1 MDAKITKNRLAK
13 LLTYDWIKIIAV
25 VAAFILGWSVLLNS
39 TRADIRPSQRFTV
52 MSYYSNDEL
61 GSDFSSLF
69 NNARH
74 KDSVFSYETAEIDA
88 IDLTKTEKNSIVD
101 YLDSRFATAQGDIMF
116 APSIPYTGTDADGD
130 LAFERTFVENFFNR
144 FYDNVYKLEEGVTNE
159 YFGGLE
165 SYLNGFYDNGYLDE
179 NSLNETKV
187 ERNFRQRINEYNDK
201 RYRKESLIKAA
212 LPSEIERIKKYR
224 DALVEFNSYLDAG
237 VIEIVTMNI
246 KDDKGNILW
255 TGKSAINL
263 CPDESKMG
271 NLEKYI
277 SYTATVEYT
286 DEETGETLT
295 KKDKTAKDMYA
306 MFIYS
311 KKLEPGYQYESL
323 LFLNYLI
330 KNSLTVVI

>member
-144 FYDNVYKLEEGVTNE
+144 FL
-159 YFGGLE
+159 
-165 SYLNGFYDNGYLDE
+165 YLNFV
-179 NSLNETKV
+179 S
-187 ERNFRQRINEYNDK
+187 
-201 RYRKESLIKAA
+201 AH
-212 LPSEIERIKKYR
+212 
-224 DALVEFNSYLDAG
+224 
-237 VIEIVTMNI
+237 MN
-246 KDDKGNILW
+246 
-255 TGKSAINL
+255 
-263 CPDESKMG
+263 
-271 NLEKYI
+271 
-277 SYTATVEYT
+277 
-286 DEETGETLT
+286 
-295 KKDKTAKDMYA
+295 
-306 MFIYS
+306 
-311 KKLEPGYQYESL
+311 YESVL
-323 LFLNYLI
+323 LFCHC
-330 KNSLTVVI
+330 SH